1 MNFKVHESVVA
12 QVIWPLAAA
21 SAKNAPATAP
31 TPRHVR
37 YDQPVLTAAGPCE
50 LAWCLSATRARRA
63 AASTQAG
70 PLYIASGCS
79 PSVGQLAK
87 AGQPADTCQPR
98 GERQLRRAKPPA
110 GQPTSQRRARPQDQP
125 FWFTAGRHPQQRGT
139 RPWPRRVLPALFLAG
154 RGCGPSPGC
163 GKPAWRRIG
172 RALSKLA
179 AGARVGRPRA
189 RRPAR
194 RQTHAAHSARG
205 ARGKLAACRGWW
217 RARCSAAAARLAHSP
232 PPSNAKKSRTLSIA
246 GRGSAAIDSNP
257 IVSTRSGSTFSSPR
271 TPATTWLVQ

>member
-70 PLYIASGCS
+70 PVYIASGCS

-87 AGQPADTCQPR
+87 AGQPACTCQPR
-98 GERQLRRAKPPA
+98 GERQLRRAQPPA
-110 GQPTSQRRARPQDQP
+110 CQPTSQRRARPQYQP

-154 RGCGPSPGC
+154 RGCGDVARLRQASLAPNWP
-163 GKPAWRRIG
+163 
-172 RALSKLA
+172 RALE
-179 AGARVGRPRA
+179 
-189 RRPAR
+189 
-194 RQTHAAHSARG
+194 
-205 ARGKLAACRGWW
+205 
-217 RARCSAAAARLAHSP
+217 
-232 PPSNAKKSRTLSIA
+232 A
-246 GRGSAAIDSNP
+246 GRGSQGRQTAGAPASAASNP
-257 IVSTRSGSTFSSPR
+257 RCPLCQRRPGEGGRLSRLVARQVLSRGRPPGPCTPR
-271 TPATTWLVQ
+271 WRGGWRQRPAGWPAPLATPAPGAARALIP